1 MAHKIIIFTDL
12 DGTLLDHETYSY
24 EAAKPAL
31 ARVKETK
38 TPIVSV
44 TSKTKAE
51 NGAILKQMGL
61 WGTAPFVVENGGAIY
76 IPKKYFSF
84 DIKKELPDEKIID
97 VDEFIKIELGKPYE
111 EVRKVM
117 KEAAEATD
125 LEVQGIG
132 DMTAEEFQREVDFKT
147 IEEAYRAKEREY
159 QEGFKILNVPEE
171 QIKEAQAKIKAE
183 IEKRGYF
190 MSVGGRFCQ
199 IMGSKSKIR
208 AVEILTGLFKK
219 EFGNIHTIG
228 LGDAQADIEF
238 CQHCNEGY
246 IVKNPK
252 KAVGAEAVSEKIYLI
267 EEEGPAGWNQVV
279 LRALQN

>member
-171 QIKEAQAKIKAE
+171 QIKETQAKIKAE